1 MYTLY
6 YSPGACSLA
15 AHAVLEEI
23 GVRYEAK
30 EQIIGAGQTAT
41 KEFLELNPKAGVP
54 VFVDGDHIITEC
66 TAILTY
72 LAEKHPQAGLIPE
85 SGSIGKA
92 RCLEWLSFVSSTIH
106 PLYWGIWRPYRLSS
120 DKRHHDE
127 IYRTTKHGLKDQ
139 YALIDAHL
147 AYGSYL
153 LGDHSSIADFYLFV
167 FTHWAYRIG
176 LPVAGWPNLNRFF
189 ETMAMRASVR
199 RAVAKEGIQLPGE
212 LVA

>member
-1 MYTLY
+1 MYTLH

-23 GVRYEAK
+23 GVVYQAK
-30 EQIIGAGQTAT
+30 ERSIRAGRTAT
-41 KEFLELNPKAGVP
+41 KEFLELNPKARVP
-54 VFVDGDHIITEC
+54 VFVDGDHVITEC
-66 TAILTY
+66 TTILTY

-85 SGSIGKA
+85 PGTLGKA
-92 RCLEWLSFVSSTIH
+92 RCLEWLSFISSTIH

-127 IYRTTKHGLKDQ
+127 IYRTTENSLKDQ
-139 YALIDAHL
+139 YAFIDAHL
-147 AYGSYL
+147 AYGDYL
-153 LGDHSSIADFYLFV
+153 LGDHLSIADFYLFV

-176 LPVAGWPNLNRFF
+176 LPLAGWPNLNRFF
-189 ETMAMRASVR
+189 ATMAGRASIR
-199 RAVAKEGIQLPGE
+199 RVIAKEGIQLPAE